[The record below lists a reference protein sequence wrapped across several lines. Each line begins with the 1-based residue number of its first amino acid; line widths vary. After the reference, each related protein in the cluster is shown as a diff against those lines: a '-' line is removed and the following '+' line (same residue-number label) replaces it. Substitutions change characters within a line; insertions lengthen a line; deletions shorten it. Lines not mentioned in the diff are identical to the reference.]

1 MCGNF
6 GLLSLGEAPQASG
19 ATDDFKKETSEED
32 DLEKALNASIHEVSR
47 LQGGKE
53 VKKTTTAVNDK
64 LDAEGGLSENP
75 EDLLTVTPLSILQNQ
90 TASTEVR
97 GGQAGGYSSFE
108 YKYNRAKGCLEQPI
122 ATRVRMAAR
131 KRHPLAAD
139 LAAKYLS
146 ARNGRQIDP
155 DSVLT
160 GEFITTSECRFI

>member
-19 ATDDFKKETSEED
+19 ATDDFKKEVSEED
-32 DLEKALNASIHEVSR
+32 ELEKALSASMHEVSK

-53 VKKTTTAVNDK
+53 VKKTTAVNDRN
-64 LDAEGGLSENP
+64 DNDGGPTENP

-90 TASTEVR
+90 TSSTEIR
-97 GGQAGGYSSFE
+97 GGQAGGYSTFE
-108 YKYNRAKGCLEQPI
+108 FKYNRAKRCLEQPI

-146 ARNGRQIDP
+146 ARGGRQIDSE
-155 DSVLT
+155 SVLT
-160 GEFITTSECRFI
+160 GMVLC